1 MGFLSKLLT
10 MGEGKQLKRYQAKVD
25 KINALEPEFQ
35 ALSDEELAA
44 KTQEFRERYAA
55 GESLDDLL
63 PEAFAAVREAAVRAL
78 GLQPL
83 RRADHRRHRPAP
95 GPDRRDEDRRGQ
107 DAGRHAAGL
116 S

>member
-44 KTQEFRERYAA
+44 RLAA
-55 GESLDDLL
+55 FTPKKKE
-63 PEAFAAVREAAVRAL
+63 
-78 GLQPL
+78 
-83 RRADHRRHRPAP
+83 
-95 GPDRRDEDRRGQ
+95 
-107 DAGRHAAGL
+107 L
-116 S
+116 SGYLKR